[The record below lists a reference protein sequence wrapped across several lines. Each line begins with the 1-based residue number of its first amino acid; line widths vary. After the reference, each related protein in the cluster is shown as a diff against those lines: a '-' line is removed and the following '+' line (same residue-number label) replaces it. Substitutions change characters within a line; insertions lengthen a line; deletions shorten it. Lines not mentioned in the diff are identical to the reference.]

1 MLVLTVPPGVVPL
14 SWLCS
19 TVTMAELEVAE
30 AWALSAALVAV
41 TLQLPAPVPVKVAP
55 LKVQGP
61 LTRL

>member
-1 MLVLTVPPGVVPL
+1 
-14 SWLCS
+14 
-19 TVTMAELEVAE
+19 MAELEVAE